1 MHSTTLAQ
9 MAVTGL
15 LVALLPLSMV
25 WVSSD
30 ENKYRKLVWISVFLT
45 FDLIVFGA
53 FTRLTDSG
61 LGCPDWPGCYGLANP
76 FLAHAEITAAEALQ
90 PTGPV
95 TVFKAWVEM
104 IHRYLAMGIG
114 VLIVAM
120 MAVALLQS
128 RKARRLAAQ
137 PVQQGAAATAA
148 AVANAAAMRWAYAPG
163 LPVVL
168 FFFVCLQ
175 GAFGAWTVTLK
186 LQPVIVTMH
195 LLLGMGLLAM
205 LVWFGCRQDTVHNA
219 LLATGAIVQQP
230 AAQQPSAPQPSAP
243 QAAVPPRRA
252 FAHAGPIAPLPVL
265 RTIRWLALAAGAA
278 LLVQLA
284 LGGWVSTNY
293 ATLACTEFPLCAGK
307 LVPEMDFEHG
317 FHLWRELGKTAAGH
331 YLPFSALTA
340 IHWVHRNFAFVVLL
354 LAGYAAWRAWNLAG
368 MTRLARGIAAV
379 LALQMASG
387 LSTIYFSFPLTIAV
401 LHNAGAALLV
411 LLLTMLN
418 YRAKHQYD
426 TAQQGAA
433 PARHRQ

>member
-9 MAVTGL
+9 LAITGL

-76 FLAHAEITAAEALQ
+76 FLAHAEIAAAEALQ

-128 RKARRLAAQ
+128 RRARKLAAQ
-137 PVQQGAAATAA
+137 PSSIASAAAL
-148 AVANAAAMRWAYAPG
+148 RWTYAPG
-163 LPVVL
+163 LPVAL

-186 LQPVIVTMH
+186 LQPAIVTMH
-195 LLLGMGLLAM
+195 LLLGMGLLSM
-205 LVWFGCRQDTVHNA
+205 LVWFGCRQDTVHKA
-219 LLATGAIVQQP
+219 LAAP
-230 AAQQPSAPQPSAP
+230 AA
-243 QAAVPPRRA
+243 RRA
-252 FAHAGPIAPLPVL
+252 FAPPAPLPVL

-278 LLVQLA
+278 LLAQLA

-293 ATLACTEFPLCAGK
+293 ATLACTEFPLCGGK

-340 IHWVHRNFAFVVLL
+340 IHWVHRNFAVVVLL

-379 LALQMASG
+379 LALQTASG
-387 LSTIYFSFPLTIAV
+387 LATIYFSFPLAIAV

-418 YRAKHQYD
+418 YRAKHQLD
-426 TAQQGAA
+426 TAQQDAA

>member
-1 MHSTTLAQ
+1 MHTTIAQLAI
-9 MAVTGL
+9 TGL

-76 FLAHAEITAAEALQ
+76 FLAHEEIRAAEALM

-95 TVFKAWVEM
+95 TMFKAWVEM
-104 IHRYLAMGIG
+104 IHRYLAMAIG
-114 VLIVAM
+114 VLIMAM
-120 MAVALLQS
+120 MATAWLQWT
-128 RKARRLAAQ
+128 RHRRPGFEPAM
-137 PVQQGAAATAA
+137 PTA
-148 AVANAAAMRWAYAPG
+148 
-163 LPVVL
+163 L

-186 LQPVIVTMH
+186 LQPVIVTIH

-205 LVWFGCRQDTVHNA
+205 LGWMGCRQDRVHA
-219 LLATGAIVQQP
+219 ELQGVFVP
-230 AAQQPSAPQPSAP
+230 ASAPP
-243 QAAVPPRRA
+243 
-252 FAHAGPIAPLPVL
+252 PVL
-265 RTIRWLALAAGAA
+265 NAIRWLAVASAVAVLI
-278 LLVQLA
+278 QLA

-331 YLPFSALTA
+331 YLPFEALTA
-340 IHWVHRNFAFVVLL
+340 IHWVHRNFALVVVALAGYTAHRAWGVAGLAGLARCAALL
-354 LAGYAAWRAWNLAG
+354 LAAQAATGVA
-368 MTRLARGIAAV
+368 
-379 LALQMASG
+379 
-387 LSTIYFSFPLTIAV
+387 TIYLNFPLAIAV
-401 LHNAGAALLV
+401 LHNGGAALLV
-411 LLLTMLN
+411 LVLAMLN
-418 YRAKHQYD
+418 YRAKHQFD
-426 TAQQGAA
+426 TAQQGADGSSRRPATTA
-433 PARHRQ
+433 PARHPQ